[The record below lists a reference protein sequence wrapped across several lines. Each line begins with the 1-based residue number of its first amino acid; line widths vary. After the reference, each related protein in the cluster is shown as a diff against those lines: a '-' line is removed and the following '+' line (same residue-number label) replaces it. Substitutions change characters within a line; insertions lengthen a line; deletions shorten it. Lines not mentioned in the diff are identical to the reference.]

1 MSLANTLPL
10 DGIMRAADGTPLK
23 KKLAQAERRERL
35 KALGLVV
42 PLFLFIILSFVFP
55 IIWMLRYA
63 VEDDVLSRNLPA
75 TMLALSSWDGK
86 DLPPEEAFAA
96 LATDLKTVQKAK
108 QAPLVGKRMNY
119 EAPGSQSKVIAS
131 ARKLDKITAGPWKEQ
146 IIAADKFWG
155 ERETWAVLK
164 RNAGS
169 YTPYYLYSMLDL
181 KQTVDGGVERVPGDR
196 AIYIDIIKRTLGI
209 SLMVTLMTLILGYPV
224 AFLLATLPQRQASI
238 LMVFVLLPFWTSLL
252 VRTTAWFIL
261 LQDGGIG
268 TSILHYTGVTALLN
282 GLGLI
287 EGDPKL
293 IFSRFG
299 TVIAMTHIQLPFT
312 LLPIYSVMKTIS
324 PTYMRAARSLGAKPM
339 TAFLKVYVPQTLPGV
354 AAGCLLTFILCLGYF
369 ITPALVGGPTDQM
382 VSGFI
387 DRAFNNENNWGKA
400 SAFGTILLVATL
412 ILYFIYNKLVG
423 IDKMKLG

>member
-1 MSLANTLPL
+1 MTATMVAGQ

-35 KALGLVV
+35 KALGLVA
-42 PLFLFIILSFVFP
+42 PLFLFIVLSFVFP
-55 IIWMLRYA
+55 ILWMLRYA
-63 VEDDVLSRNLPA
+63 VEDDVLSRNLPV
-75 TMLALSSWDGK
+75 TMTALANWDGK
-86 DLPPEEAFAA
+86 DIPGEDVFAA
-96 LATDLKTVQKAK
+96 LAADLKVVQKAK
-108 QAPLVGKRMNY
+108 QAPLVGKRLNY
-119 EAPGSQSKVIAS
+119 ELSGVQSKVIAS
-131 ARKLDKITAGPWKEQ
+131 TRKIDKIKDGPWKDQ
-146 IIAADKFWG
+146 VIAAEPMWG
-155 ERETWAVLK
+155 ERETWAVLQ

-181 KQTVDGGVERVPGDR
+181 QQNVDGSVERVPADR
-196 AIYIDIIKRTLGI
+196 AIYVDIIKRTLGI
-209 SLMVTLMTLILGYPV
+209 SLMVTFMTLVLGYPV

-238 LMVFVLLPFWTSLL
+238 LMLFVLLPFWTSLL

-261 LQDGGIG
+261 LKDGGIG
-268 TSILHYTGVTALLN
+268 TELLHFTGVTALLN
-282 GLGLI
+282 ALGLVD
-287 EGDPKL
+287 GDPKL

-339 TAFLKVYVPQTLPGV
+339 YAFLKIYVPQTLPGV

-412 ILYFIYNKLVG
+412 VLYYIYNKLVG